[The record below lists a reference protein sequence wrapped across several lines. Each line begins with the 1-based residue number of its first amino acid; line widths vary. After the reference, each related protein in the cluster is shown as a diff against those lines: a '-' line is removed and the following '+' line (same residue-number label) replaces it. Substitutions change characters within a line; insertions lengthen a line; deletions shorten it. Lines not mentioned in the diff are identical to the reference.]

1 MVMVKTVRD
10 MAAQFDVLHFPT
22 DNLHFPVFS
31 GVLAART
38 VTTLHSRQVGAPSM
52 CSTEHF
58 PQMPLVSISH
68 AQREAVP
75 HALRRHHPARPARHL
90 LPLTAQPSGGYLA
103 FLGRISR
110 EKRLDRAIAIAR
122 AAGLPLKMA
131 AKVGRADDDY
141 FRTNI
146 APLLTQ
152 PGWSSS
158 AKSTSGKR
166 RGSWVTPGDS
176 CFPLIGRNHS
186 DWS

>member
-1 MVMVKTVRD
+1 
-10 MAAQFDVLHFPT
+10 MAAQFDVLHFHT

-38 VTTLHSRQVGAPSM
+38 VTTLHSRQVGAPLM

-75 HALRRHHPARPARHL
+75 HALRRNHPARPARHL
-90 LPLTAQPSGGYLA
+90 LPLTAQPSGG
-103 FLGRISR
+103 ISR
-110 EKRLDRAIAIAR
+110 FLVGSRGKNGLIEPLRLRAR
-122 AAGLPLKMA
+122 LVCRSRWQRKSAAPMTTTSE
-131 AKVGRADDDY
+131 
-141 FRTNI
+141 RTSHLCS
-146 APLLTQ
+146 PS
-152 PGWSSS
+152 PGWGSS

>member
-10 MAAQFDVLHFPT
+10 MAAQFDVLHFHT

-38 VTTLHSRQVGAPSM
+38 VTTLHSRQVARPR
-52 CSTEHF
+52 CA
-58 PQMPLVSISH
+58 LRSIPANAARLNFS

-141 FRTNI
+141 FRTNV

-166 RGSWVTPGDS
+166 PGSWVTPGDS